1 MSLSPTIDS
10 IYTCARA
17 GEKMIRQEKVK
28 LIKGIGIDGD
38 RYALGLGAYSNLTP
52 KKIRDVSIIAKIGT
66 EISNRLL
73 KYDGLVEFDL
83 SETRRNIVIDQ
94 IEPVELN
101 ALVGK
106 VFYLGN
112 IKLQGTEFCEPCE
125 RPAKLLNKK
134 GFMKAYDNHGG
145 IRAEVLG
152 TGEIKIGDRLICN
165 EK

>member
-28 LIKGIGIDGD
+28 LVKGIGIDGD
-38 RYALGLGAYSNLTP
+38 WYALGLGAYSNLTP

-94 IEPVELN
+94 MEPVVLN

-112 IKLQGTEFCEPCE
+112 IKLQGTELCEPCE

-134 GFMKAYDNHGG
+134 GFKNAYDNHGG

-152 TGEIKIGDRLICN
+152 TGEIKIGDLLIYN
-165 EK
+165 DK